1 MFYYNMLMHLDV
13 TKKIK
18 RLRKERGFTTQFM
31 ADQLSID
38 LSAYS
43 RLESGN
49 TLSWSK
55 YLEDILIIFDLRPEE
70 FFSGIDTKVKI
81 KNQSGSYDGNNMHV
95 ENLYADDKINVDKMI
110 ALYKQTLKEKDTLIE
125 HLYKI
130 IDKLTAKT

>member
-1 MFYYNMLMHLDV
+1 MHLGV

-55 YLEDILIIFDLRPEE
+55 YLEDILIIFDLKPEE

-81 KNQSGSYDGNNMHV
+81 KNQSGSYGGNMHV
-95 ENLYADDKINVDKMI
+95 ENLYANDKINVNNMI
-110 ALYKQTLKEKDTLIE
+110 ALYQQTLKEKDTLIE